1 MRLSQVLRRS
11 RSSDPGPGIEAAELR
26 LRPPH
31 LAREWENKETAIR
44 YLKNAGFVLRRD
56 LSFAPPLGR
65 KRLNPK
71 DRRAIEYLVLEWGF
85 VGLLTE
91 AQHAE
96 RKRQK
101 G

>member
-1 MRLSQVLRRS
+1 MRLSKVLRRS
-11 RSSDPGPGIEAAELR
+11 SNPDRGIAAAELY
-26 LRPPH
+26 LRAPH
-31 LAREWENKETAIR
+31 LAREWGSKETAIR

-56 LSFAPPLGR
+56 LSFAQPPDR

-71 DRRAIEYLVLEWGF
+71 ERRALEYLILEWDF

-96 RKRQK
+96 RKRQT